1 MDDEELDEIPFSVE
15 GSDLI
20 IESESEDR
28 ERLEKRAEALGF
40 RPQKEAIHN
49 FLLPY
54 SDQVR
59 FFFLQPKKYR

>member
-1 MDDEELDEIPFSVE
+1 MDDEELDEIPFGVE

-20 IESESEDR
+20 ADTESEDR
-28 ERLEKRAEALGF
+28 DRLDKRTETLGF

-54 SDQVR
+54 VDQVPIFTR
-59 FFFLQPKKYR
+59 FRV